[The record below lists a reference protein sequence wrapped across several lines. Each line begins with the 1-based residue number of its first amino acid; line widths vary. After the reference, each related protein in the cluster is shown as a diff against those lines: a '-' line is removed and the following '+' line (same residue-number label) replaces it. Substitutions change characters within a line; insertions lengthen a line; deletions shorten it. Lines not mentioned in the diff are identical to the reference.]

1 MTLTTTSDATLGS
14 ADSEAIS
21 DATAAGRPAPSTA
34 SLLTGFDH
42 LELWVGN
49 ARAVSQLLQS
59 GFGFD
64 CTAYAGPETGVMDRV
79 SYVLEQGSIRFLV
92 TAGLTSRSP
101 ICQHVLRHGDGVH
114 AVGFTTND
122 VDAAFSSAV
131 DKGAPAVAEPLDSV
145 DDNGRVR
152 TATIAVYGETEH
164 TLVDRSGYEGAFGP
178 GFTTAGVPAFGLG
191 RAAGLGSIDHV
202 VGNVEEG
209 RLDEWVAWYES
220 VLGFSQMRH
229 FDADQISTE
238 FSALRST
245 VVWNG
250 SSVCMPINEPAP
262 GKRKSQIQEYLE
274 SYDGPGVQHI
284 ALHTADIVRAVD
296 ELRRRGVRFLVPPRT
311 YYEDALD
318 RCGDLGLPWDD
329 LERLGILVDVD
340 GGGYLLQVFTENLSD
355 RPTLFAEIIQREGAT
370 GFGEGN
376 FKALFEAIER
386 EQQKRGNL

>member
-1 MTLTTTSDATLGS
+1 MTLTKPLHTDHSSGQS
-14 ADSEAIS
+14 A
-21 DATAAGRPAPSTA
+21 A

-49 ARAVSQLLQS
+49 ARAVAQMLQS

-64 CTAYAGPETGVMDRV
+64 CVGYSGPESGVTDRV
-79 SYVLEQGSIRFLV
+79 SYLLEQGSIRLLV
-92 TAGLTSRSP
+92 TAGLAQSSP
-101 ICQHVLRHGDGVH
+101 VSQHVLRHGDGVRTVAFSTSDVDSAFNS
-114 AVGFTTND
+114 AVGR
-122 VDAAFSSAV
+122 
-131 DKGAPAVAEPLDSV
+131 GAPVVSEPKDAKDDFGAVRS
-145 DDNGRVR
+145 
-152 TATIAVYGETEH
+152 ATISAYGETEH
-164 TLVDRSGYEGAFGP
+164 ALVDRSGYHGVFAP
-178 GFTTAGVPAFGLG
+178 GFTTEGLPKFGLG
-191 RAAGLGSIDHV
+191 RAGGLTAVDHV

-209 RLDEWVAWYES
+209 RLDEWVAWYER
-220 VLGFSQMRH
+220 VLGFTEMRH

-250 SSVCMPINEPAP
+250 TSVCMPINEPAP
-262 GKRKSQIQEYLE
+262 GRRKSQIQEYLE
-274 SYDGPGVQHI
+274 SYDGPGVQHV
-284 ALHTADIVRAVD
+284 AMATTDIVRSID
-296 ELRRRGVRFLVPPRT
+296 ELRRRGVRFLAPPRT

-386 EQQKRGNL
+386 EQAKRGNL